1 MASYKVR
8 CAFASQS
15 HHKEMMFRDITF
27 NDMVNDHV
35 WRMCIHLQ
43 SSESNASIEKVVRL
57 EGVCKQSGLRRTGGS
72 CWLLLLHNMP
82 ICPFRPS
89 ER

>member
-15 HHKEMMFRDITF
+15 HHEEMLFRDTTF
-27 NDMVNDHV
+27 NDHI

-57 EGVCKQSGLRRTGGS
+57 EDVCEQSGLRRTGGS

-82 ICPFRPS
+82 IYPFRPC